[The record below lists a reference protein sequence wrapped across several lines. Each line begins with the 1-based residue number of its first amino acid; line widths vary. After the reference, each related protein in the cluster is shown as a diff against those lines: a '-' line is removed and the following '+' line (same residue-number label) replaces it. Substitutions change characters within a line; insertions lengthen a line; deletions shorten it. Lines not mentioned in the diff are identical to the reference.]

1 LNSLSFPNLT
11 HIGGDLFLSN
21 TNAFDCEPFRQRF
34 INGDIAGSFTCQGAT
49 MPKSAASSVSSSGS
63 GLSAGAKG
71 GIAAGAVVGGL
82 AVIGFVIV
90 IMMKR
95 KRREKAKRG
104 TTTAVEIA
112 ADRKANPSGP
122 SELPQYEHQGRSEL
136 EGTPNE
142 VAELQGD
149 RGPLPEGKAE
159 MAK

>member
-11 HIGGDLFLSN
+11 HVGGDLFLSN
-21 TNAFDCEPFRQRF
+21 TKSFDCEPFRQLF

-49 MPKSAASSVSSSGS
+49 MPKPAASSASSSGG

-71 GIAAGAVVGGL
+71 GIAAGAVVAGL

-90 IMMKR
+90 MMIKR

-104 TTTAVEIA
+104 TPAAVEIA
-112 ADRKANPSGP
+112 GDSKATPSEP
-122 SELPQYEHQGRSEL
+122 SELPHSDHHGRSEL

-142 VAELQGD
+142 VAELYGD

-159 MAK
+159 MGK